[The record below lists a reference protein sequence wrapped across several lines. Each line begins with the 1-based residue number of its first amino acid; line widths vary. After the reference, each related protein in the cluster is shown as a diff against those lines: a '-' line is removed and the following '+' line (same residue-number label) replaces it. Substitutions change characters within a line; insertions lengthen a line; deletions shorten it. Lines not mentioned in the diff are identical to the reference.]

1 MRNMFLIMILCAVVW
16 SCSED
21 DNPLS
26 SEMGS
31 GDDYEIYTK
40 ILMTEPRENN
50 YLIILRDTT
59 EHGYI
64 DSFYVAN
71 IREKSPELLDQT
83 VNDFN
88 SKNESSIKLKIISGI
103 ENVVWKSEY
112 KGDGK
117 NTVKITLSRVGYGAS
132 NTQAL
137 VTIGAVYA
145 PLAGS
150 GHLFYLKKENGEWRI
165 INKLM
170 TWIS

>member
-1 MRNMFLIMILCAVVW
+1 MRNLFLIMILCAAVW
-16 SCSED
+16 ACSED

-26 SEMGS
+26 SDKGN
-31 GDDYEIYTK
+31 GDDYEIYAK
-40 ILMTEPRENN
+40 ILMSESFTND
-50 YLIILRDTT
+50 YLIILGDTT
-59 EHGYI
+59 VHGYI
-64 DSFYVAN
+64 DSFFIAN

-88 SKNESSIKLKIISGI
+88 SKNESSIKLKKIPGI
-103 ENVVWKSEY
+103 DNFIWASEY
-112 KGDGK
+112 TGSEKK
-117 NTVKITLSRVGYGAS
+117 SVRVMLSRIGYGNA

-137 VTIGAVYA
+137 VTIGEVYA

-150 GHLFYLKKENGEWRI
+150 GFLFYLRKENGEWRI